1 MPERE
6 LTRRPFLRGLV
17 AVVLFPISAVIG
29 RARSGT
35 SELRECLNSLVGD
48 WNVLA
53 VPAKSARRKLGWKSG
68 QDRANALA
76 IEVDARVVGDSCEVL
91 RGLSVLDYREG
102 RVVEFEGWLLSETA
116 LTVLLMAPGTLPD
129 DAD

>member
-1 MPERE
+1 MANCE

-17 AVVLFPISAVIG
+17 AVVLFPISAVSG
-29 RARSGT
+29 CARGAT

-53 VPAKSARRKLGWKSG
+53 VPAKYARRKLGWKSG

-76 IEVDARVVGDSCEVL
+76 IEVDARVVGDACEVL
-91 RGLSVLDYREG
+91 RGLSVSDYREG